1 MPFNRADELA
11 SVDAEPL
18 DEAGLPPLSELSRA
32 QVDSLGAVRASLE
45 AEAKAYALQLAELAA
60 LGWRAQQ
67 SGGGARRSL
76 PMELAGSWQISQWT
90 AERWLGEAEWFTGA
104 LPLTL
109 AMLGE
114 GRLLKHQAIAVRQ
127 ELEACTAE
135 IASKVEAEVLPAGT
149 ELCPTDLRR
158 ELKRVRLR
166 LEREQLTA
174 EQAEAQEAE
183 KVGRRRTWTR
193 PTEDDLML
201 AGAVLTPEQGVA
213 WAQGMDALERRERL
227 ADKAAGIDRTAEQ
240 RRADLFASLPAI
252 VLAGLA
258 TDDKWRVRTGL
269 PGGRTRLCD
278 ATSVLFD
285 TDGPVPPAWAL
296 TPEQIAA
303 QIILN
308 IHVPVSTVL
317 DLSQEPGTL
326 DRYGPVSAQHVRLVR
341 PKSYRKVLV
350 DAGSGRPIALDD
362 HLTPAADTDEG
373 RIEQIR
379 AMLQP
384 AVITDADEP
393 QHDPSARLARLVDL
407 RDLRCAGPG
416 CTSGSRCERDHLEP
430 YSRGGKTNARNLGLV
445 SPRCHHAK
453 HDGWRLQ
460 RLPDG
465 SSVWHSPLRQT
476 YRRPGPWP
484 APPKVDLYAQ
494 PPPRASTPSATPPTD
509 SDDELDI
516 PLSERIRP
524 ADPPQPPAP
533 EPENTRLG
541 WSDDPPF

>member
-18 DEAGLPPLSELSRA
+18 DETALPPLSELSRA
-32 QVDSLGAVRASLE
+32 QVDALGTVRASLQ
-45 AEAKAYALQLAELAA
+45 AEAKAYAVQLAELAA

-67 SGGGARRSL
+67 AGGSARRSL

-90 AERWLGEAEWFTGA
+90 AERWLSEAEWFTGA

-109 AMLGE
+109 GLLGE
-114 GRLLKHQAIAVRQ
+114 GRLLKHQAVVVRQ

-135 IASKVEAEVLPAGT
+135 IAGKVEAEVLPAGA

-158 ELKRVRLR
+158 ELRRVRLR

-174 EQAEAQEAE
+174 EQADAREQE

-193 PTEDDLML
+193 PTEDGLML

-227 ADKAAGIDRTAEQ
+227 ADRAAGIDDRTAEQ

-258 TDDKWRVRTGL
+258 ADDRWRTQAGL
-269 PGGRTRLCD
+269 AGGRTPL
-278 ATSVLFD
+278 TSGGGGTLFD
-285 TDGPVPPAWAL
+285 TDGPVPPPWAL
-296 TPEQIAA
+296 TPERIAA
-303 QIILN
+303 QITLS

-341 PKSYRKVLV
+341 PRSYRRILA
-350 DAGSGRPIALDD
+350 DASSGRPIALDD
-362 HLTPAADTDEG
+362 HTTPAADTEQE
-373 RIEQIR
+373 RHEQIR
-379 AMLQP
+379 AMLAP
-384 AVITDADEP
+384 AVVVDADEP
-393 QHDPSARLARLVDL
+393 QHDPSARLARLIDL

-430 YSRGGKTNARNLGLV
+430 YSQGGKTNARNLGLV

-453 HDGWRLQ
+453 HGGWRLQ

-465 SSVWHSPLRQT
+465 SSIWHSPLRQT

-484 APPKVDLYAQ
+484 TPPKVDLYAQ
-494 PPPRASTPSATPPTD
+494 PPPRAPRATPVKPEN
-509 SDDELDI
+509 DDDI
-516 PLSERIRP
+516 PLTERIRP
-524 ADPPQPPAP
+524 PEPPKPPAP
-533 EPENTRLG
+533 KQT
-541 WSDDPPF
+541 WDWDDDNPPF